1 MNISEFS
8 LKRPVFATVMNLM
21 IILFGV
27 VGYTFLAIRD
37 YPAID
42 PAIINV
48 RTSYT
53 GANPDLIESQITE
66 PLEKQINGIP
76 GIKTITSSSTLGSS
90 NISVEF
96 ELGVDLEAAASDVR
110 DKVGQASRSLP
121 QDIDA
126 PPVVTKAD
134 ANSDFILIL
143 AVQSRTK
150 GLLELSD
157 YAENVLQQQFQTINQ
172 VSAVSIFGQKRY
184 AMRIWLDP
192 DKMNAQGVTFSD
204 IRTSLNNE
212 NIDLPPGKIYGN
224 NTELTIKTLGRLST
238 EKDFQNLLL
247 KEDSTGI
254 VRLSDVARVEIGP
267 EDLEQ
272 SWKYNG
278 VNAVGIVI
286 IPQPGANNIQIA
298 DDFNKKLEDIKKTN
312 KTDIEMNVLLDNT
325 VNIRKSIKEVEETLM
340 ISFALVV
347 LVIFFFFRDWL
358 IAIRPL
364 IDIPISLVATFFIMY
379 FSGFSINILTLLGI
393 VLATGLVVDD
403 GIVVT
408 ENIFSK
414 FERGMPIRQAAVEG
428 SKEIFFAV
436 ISTSITLAVV
446 FLPVIFLE
454 GFIGR
459 LFREFGVTLA
469 AAVLISALVSLTIT
483 PVLNV
488 VLSRKK
494 AGHGKFY
501 MKTEPFFTGMENGY
515 KRWLTGF
522 LKVRWISLVII
533 GACAVIIFLIFNTLQ
548 SEIAPLEDRNS
559 LRFTVTAAEGTSF
572 SKMQQITDDISNYL
586 YDSVKE
592 RDFVFART
600 PAGAVNSSQPRLGLV
615 PPDDR
620 DRSQAKIASDLQRKL
635 LRFNEAR
642 ISVVQEQTIAV
653 GAGSKGGLPVQYVL
667 QNQDINK
674 LKEVIP
680 KFLDEARKDKTF
692 NTVDVNLKFN
702 KPEIELSLD
711 RMKIK
716 DLGLSSQDVVSALQA
731 AFSGGRLAYFIKNG
745 FQYSVIAQ
753 VDRSDRSD
761 PTDITKLYVK
771 NNRGQQI
778 PVSAVVKL
786 EENSAPSTLYHY
798 NRYKAATIS
807 ASLADGKTVGD
818 GVKAMDA
825 IAKRL
830 LDQSFQTSL
839 TGPSRDYAESSSN
852 IAFAFMLA
860 LILIYL
866 ILAAQFESFID
877 PLIIMLTVPLALAGA
892 LLSLWIFGQTLNIF
906 SEIGMIMLIGLVT
919 KNGILIVEFANK
931 RREHGLSKLEAI
943 LEAAEQRLRPILM
956 TSLATSLGALPIAL
970 SLGASS
976 ASRVPL
982 GIVVVGGILFSLIL
996 TLFVIPCIYMFLASK
1011 HKTEKVVTTTT
1022 ETQASEQTTQ
1032 ATEKTETLKPATEP
1046 GKNKEDNS
1054 TGTGESAPKN
1064 NDI

>member
-8 LKRPVFATVMNLM
+8 IKRPVFATVLNLM
-21 IILFGV
+21 IILFGI

-42 PAIINV
+42 PATINV
-48 RTSYT
+48 STSYT
-53 GANPDLIESQITE
+53 GANPDIMESQVTE

-76 GIKTITSSSTLGSS
+76 GIKTITSSSTLGNS
-90 NISVEF
+90 NITVEF

-126 PPVVTKAD
+126 PPVVTKSD

-143 AVQSRTK
+143 AVQSKTK

-172 VSAVSIFGQKRY
+172 VSAVNIFGQKRY
-184 AMRIWLDP
+184 AMRIWLNP
-192 DKMNAQGVTFSD
+192 DKMNAQRVSFSD

-212 NIDLPPGKIYGN
+212 NIDLPPGKIYGT
-224 NTELTIKTLGRLST
+224 NTELTIKTLGRLTS
-238 EKDFQNLLL
+238 EKDFQNLILR
-247 KEDSTGI
+247 EDSSGI

-267 EDLEQ
+267 ETLEQ

-298 DDFNKKLEDIKKTN
+298 NDFNKKLEGIKKTN

-325 VNIRKSIKEVEETLM
+325 TNIRKSLKEVEETLI
-340 ISFALVV
+340 ISFTLVV

-379 FSGFSINILTLLGI
+379 FSGFSINILTLLAI

-414 FERGMPIRQAAVEG
+414 FEKGMPIRQAAIEG

-454 GFIGR
+454 GFVGR

-488 VLSRKK
+488 VLSRKT

-501 MKTEPFFTGMENGY
+501 RKTEPFFTGMENGY
-515 KRWLTGF
+515 EGLLKGF
-522 LKVRWISLVII
+522 LKVRWVAWVVVAICVAII
-533 GACAVIIFLIFNTLQ
+533 VIIFFNLQ

-559 LRFTVTAAEGTSF
+559 IRFTVTAAEGTSF
-572 SKMQQITDDISNYL
+572 GAMQQIADNVSNYL
-586 YDSVKE
+586 YDSVPE

-600 PAGAVNSSQPRLGLV
+600 PAGAINSTMPRLGLV
-615 PPDDR
+615 EPDLR
-620 DRSQAKIASDLQRKL
+620 NRSQAEIASDLQKKMS
-635 LRFNEAR
+635 RFNDAR
-642 ISVVQEQTIAV
+642 IFAVQEQTIAV
-653 GAGSKGGLPVQYVL
+653 GAGSRGSLPVQFVL
-667 QNQDINK
+667 QNQDLNK
-674 LKEVIP
+674 LREVIP
-680 KFLDEARKDKTF
+680 KFLEEARKDKTF
-692 NTVDVNLKFN
+692 ANVDVNLKFN
-702 KPEIELSLD
+702 KPEIQLTLD

-716 DLGLSSQDVVSALQA
+716 DLGLSSQDVIAALQA
-731 AFSGGRLAYFIKNG
+731 AFSGGRLAYFIMNG

-753 VDRSDRSD
+753 VDRSDRSQPD
-761 PTDITKLYVK
+761 DISKLYVR
-771 NNRGQQI
+771 NNKGQQI

-786 EENSAPSTLYHY
+786 EESSSPATLFHF

-825 IAKRL
+825 IGKKL
-830 LDQSFQTSL
+830 LDESYQTSL

-852 IAFAFMLA
+852 IAFAFALA
-860 LILIYL
+860 LMLIYL
-866 ILAAQFESFID
+866 ILAAQFESFVD
-877 PLIIMLTVPLALAGA
+877 PLIIMITVPLALAGA
-892 LLSLWIFGQTLNIF
+892 LLSLFIFGQTLNIF

-931 RREHGLSKLEAI
+931 KREEGANKMDAI
-943 LEAAEQRLRPILM
+943 LHASQQRLRPILM

-970 SLGASS
+970 GLGASS
-976 ASRVPL
+976 TSRVPL

-996 TLFVIPCIYMFLASK
+996 TLFIIPAIYTYLSGK
-1011 HKTEKVVTTTT
+1011 HKGEEKNAEEVSAVEETE
-1022 ETQASEQTTQ
+1022 
-1032 ATEKTETLKPATEP
+1032 
-1046 GKNKEDNS
+1046 
-1054 TGTGESAPKN
+1054 N
-1064 NDI
+1064 NNTDRSI

>member
-8 LKRPVFATVMNLM
+8 LKRPVFATVLNLM

-27 VGYTFLAIRD
+27 VGYTFLAVRD

-42 PAIINV
+42 PAIISVN
-48 RTSYT
+48 TSYT
-53 GANPDLIESQITE
+53 GANPDIMESQVTE

-76 GIKTITSSSTLGSS
+76 GIKTITSSSTLGNS
-90 NISVEF
+90 NITVEF

-110 DKVGQASRSLP
+110 DKVGQASRQLP

-126 PPVVTKAD
+126 PPVVTKSD

-172 VSAVSIFGQKRY
+172 VSSVNIFGQKRY
-184 AMRIWLDP
+184 AMRIWIDP
-192 DKMNAQGVTFSD
+192 DKMIAQGVTFSD

-212 NIDLPPGKIYGN
+212 NVDLPPGKIYGN
-224 NTELTIKTLGRLST
+224 NTELTIKTLGRLTS
-238 EKDFQNLLL
+238 EKDFRDLII
-247 KEDSTGI
+247 KEDSSGI
-254 VRLSDVARVEIGP
+254 VRLANVARVEIGP
-267 EDLEQ
+267 EQLEQ

-278 VNAVGIVI
+278 VNAVGIVL

-298 DDFNKKLEDIKKTN
+298 DDFNKKLEAIKKSN
-312 KTDIEMNVLLDNT
+312 KSDIEMNVLLDNT
-325 VNIRKSIKEVEETLM
+325 TNIRRSIKEVEETLM

-347 LVIFFFFRDWL
+347 MVIFFFFRDWL

-364 IDIPISLVATFFIMY
+364 IDIPISLVATFFVMY
-379 FSGFSINILTLLGI
+379 FSGFSINVLTLLGI

-414 FERGMPIRQAAVEG
+414 YEKGMPIKQAAIEG

-436 ISTSITLAVV
+436 ISTSITLAIV

-488 VLSRKK
+488 VLNRKK
-494 AGHGKFY
+494 AGHGTFY

-515 KRWLTGF
+515 KRLLTGF
-522 LKVRWISLVII
+522 LKVRWVSWIVMLVCVIM
-533 GACAVIIFLIFNTLQ
+533 AVVVFLNLQ
-548 SEIAPLEDRNS
+548 SEIAPLEDRS
-559 LRFTVTAAEGTSF
+559 SIRFTVTTAEGTSY
-572 SKMQQITDDISNYL
+572 SRMVGIADNIANYL
-586 YDSVKE
+586 YDSVPE

-600 PAGAVNSSQPRLGLV
+600 PAGAINSSQPRLGLV
-615 PPDDR
+615 NPKER
-620 DRSQAKIASDLQRKL
+620 TRSQADIASDLQKKL
-635 LRFNEAR
+635 SRFNDAR
-642 ISVVQEQTIAV
+642 IFPIQEQTISV
-653 GAGSKGGLPVQYVL
+653 GGGSRGSLPVQFVL
-667 QNQDINK
+667 QNQDLDK
-674 LKEVIP
+674 LKQIIP

-692 NTVDVNLKFN
+692 ANVDVNLKFN
-702 KPEIELSLD
+702 KPEIQLTLD
-711 RMKIK
+711 RMKVK
-716 DLGLSSQDVVSALQA
+716 DLGLSSQDVVAALQS
-731 AFSGGRLAYFIKNG
+731 AFSGGRLAYFIMNG

-753 VDRSDRSD
+753 VDRTDRNK
-761 PTDITKLYVK
+761 TDDISKLYVR
-771 NNRGQQI
+771 NNKGQNI
-778 PVSAVVKL
+778 PVSSVVNL
-786 EENSAPSTLYHY
+786 VESSSPATLYHF

-807 ASLADGKTVGD
+807 ASLADGHTVGD
-818 GVKAMDA
+818 GVKAMQA
-825 IAKRL
+825 IGQRL
-830 LDQSFQTSL
+830 LDESYQTSL
-839 TGPSRDYAESSSN
+839 SGPSRDYAESSSN
-852 IAFAFMLA
+852 IMFALLLA
-860 LILIYL
+860 LMLIYL
-866 ILAAQFESFID
+866 VLAAQFESFID
-877 PLIIMLTVPLALAGA
+877 PLTIMFTVPLAFAGA
-892 LLSLWIFGQTLNIF
+892 LLSLYIFNQTLNIF
-906 SEIGMIMLIGLVT
+906 SEIGMIMLVGLVT

-931 RREHGLSKLEAI
+931 RREAGLSKMEAI
-943 LEAAEQRLRPILM
+943 LEAAQQRLRPILM

-982 GIVVVGGILFSLIL
+982 GIVVVGGLIFSLIL
-996 TLFVIPCIYMFLASK
+996 TLFIIPAIYTYLSGK
-1011 HKTEKVVTTTT
+1011 HKYEAVQV
-1022 ETQASEQTTQ
+1022 
-1032 ATEKTETLKPATEP
+1032 ATVPLATP
-1046 GKNKEDNS
+1046 LP
-1054 TGTGESAPKN
+1054 ESN
-1064 NDI
+1064 NDGNKS

>member
-1 MNISEFS
+1 MNISAFS
-8 LKRPVFATVMNLM
+8 LKRPVFATVLNLM

-42 PAIINV
+42 PAVISV

-53 GANPDLIESQITE
+53 GANPEIIESQITE

-76 GIKTITSSSTLGSS
+76 GIKTITSSSSLGSS

-121 QDIDA
+121 QDVDA

-172 VSAVSIFGQKRY
+172 VSSVNIFGQKRY
-184 AMRIWLDP
+184 AMRLWLNP
-192 DKMNAQGVTFSD
+192 DKMDAFSVSFTD
-204 IRTSLNNE
+204 IRNSLSKE

-224 NTELTIKTLGRLST
+224 NTELTIKTVGRLTS
-238 EKDFQNLLL
+238 EKEFQDLIIRQ
-247 KEDSTGI
+247 DSAGI

-267 EDLEQ
+267 EELEQ

-278 VNAVGIVI
+278 VNAVGLVI

-298 DDFNKKLEDIKKTN
+298 DDFYKKLEAIKKTN
-312 KTDIEMNVLLDNT
+312 RSDIEMNVLLDNT
-325 VNIRKSIKEVEETLM
+325 QNIRKSISEVEETLL
-340 ISFALVV
+340 ISFCFVV

-379 FSGFSINILTLLGI
+379 ISGFSINILTLLGI

-408 ENIFSK
+408 ENIFRKLES
-414 FERGMPIRQAAVEG
+414 GLPIKKAALEG

-436 ISTSITLAVV
+436 ISTSITLAIV

-488 VLSRKK
+488 VLNRKK
-494 AGHGKFY
+494 VGHGKFY
-501 MKTEPFFTGMENGY
+501 LKTEPFFTGMENGY
-515 KRWLTGF
+515 QRSLKAF
-522 LKVRWISLVII
+522 LKVRWMAWVII
-533 GACAVIIFLIFNTLQ
+533 GACAVIIFLIMNSLQ
-548 SEIAPLEDRNS
+548 SEIAPLEDRS
-559 LRFTVTAAEGTSF
+559 SIRFTVSGPEGMSYSRMQKTS
-572 SKMQQITDDISNYL
+572 DDIANYL
-586 YDSVKE
+586 YDSIPE

-600 PAGAVNSSQPRLGLV
+600 PAGSINSSQPRLALV
-615 PPDDR
+615 PPGER
-620 DRSQAKIASDLQRKL
+620 KKSQSQIASELNVKMA
-635 LRFNEAR
+635 RFNDAKVFA
-642 ISVVQEQTIAV
+642 IQEQTISV
-653 GAGSKGGLPVQYVL
+653 GAGSRGSLPVQFVL
-667 QNQDINK
+667 QNQDIEK
-674 LKEVIP
+674 LKEMIP
-680 KFLDEARKDKTF
+680 KFLEEAKKDKTF
-692 NTVDVNLKFN
+692 SNVDVNLKFN
-702 KPEIELSLD
+702 KPEVSLTVD
-711 RMKIK
+711 RMKVK
-716 DLGLSSQDVVSALQA
+716 DLGLSSQDVVAAIQA
-731 AFSGGRLAYFIKNG
+731 AFSGGRLAYFLRDG
-745 FQYSVIAQ
+745 HQYSVIAQ
-753 VDRSDRSD
+753 VERNDRNK
-761 PTDITKLYVK
+761 PEDISRLYVK
-771 NNRGQQI
+771 NDRGQSI
-778 PVSAVVKL
+778 PLSAVVKL
-786 EENSAPSTLYHY
+786 EESSSPPTLFHY
-798 NRYKAATIS
+798 NRYKSATIS

-818 GVKAMDA
+818 GIKVMQE
-825 IAKRL
+825 ISGRL
-830 LDQSFQTSL
+830 LDESYQTALS
-839 TGPSRDYAESSSN
+839 GPSRDYAESSSN
-852 IAFAFMLA
+852 IAFAFGLA

-866 ILAAQFESFID
+866 VLAAQFESFVD
-877 PLIIMLTVPLALAGA
+877 PFTIMLTVPLAMAGA
-892 LLSLWIFGQTLNIF
+892 LLSLFLFGQTLNIF

-931 RREHGLSKLEAI
+931 KRETGLSKMDAVLQASG
-943 LEAAEQRLRPILM
+943 QRLRPILM
-956 TSLATSLGALPIAL
+956 TSLATSFGALPIAL
-970 SLGASS
+970 SLGAASS
-976 ASRVPL
+976 SRVPL
-982 GIVVVGGILFSLIL
+982 GIVIVGGIIFSLIL
-996 TLFVIPCIYMFLASK
+996 TLYVIPAVYTYLSGK
-1011 HKTEKVVTTTT
+1011 HNPKEVHVTE
-1022 ETQASEQTTQ
+1022 
-1032 ATEKTETLKPATEP
+1032 
-1046 GKNKEDNS
+1046 
-1054 TGTGESAPKN
+1054 
-1064 NDI
+1064 